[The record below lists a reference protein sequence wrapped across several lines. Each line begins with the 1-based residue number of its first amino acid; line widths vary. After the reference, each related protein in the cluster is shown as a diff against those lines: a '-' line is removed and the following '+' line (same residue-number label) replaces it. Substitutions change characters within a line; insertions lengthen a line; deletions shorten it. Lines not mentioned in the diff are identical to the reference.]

1 MAPKGLAAA
10 VLASLPLQQGVPG
23 GELIQNS
30 TYAVVLF
37 SVILTSLL
45 VFLQDRTPVG
55 RLYRFIFKGFA
66 KDEPEGCGEM
76 GEVVGGAEEDEVVGT
91 GTAG

>member
-1 MAPKGLAAA
+1 
-10 VLASLPLQQGVPG
+10 VPG

-45 VFLQDRTPVG
+45 VFLQDTTPVG
-55 RLYRFIFKGFA
+55 TFYRFIFKGFA
-66 KDEPEGCGEM
+66 ADVPEGDGEM
-76 GEVVGGAEEDEVVGT
+76 GEVVASAGEAESVET